1 MMSGQFAGWKIVL
14 TLNLWQEHLKR
25 MNRVLQRN
33 LHRNKFLIVLIKKEY
48 QQRQQTNDIIKSGPN
63 TLCDE
68 YWKDDIQTWPHRDDG
83 MLHST
88 SKGSG
93 C

>member
-1 MMSGQFAGWKIVL
+1 ML
-14 TLNLWQEHLKR
+14 
-25 MNRVLQRN
+25 
-33 LHRNKFLIVLIKKEY
+33 
-48 QQRQQTNDIIKSGPN
+48 QTNDIIKSGPN

-68 YWKDDIQTWPHRDDG
+68 YWKDDIQTWPHLDADG